1 MRIIQSHSSSGF
13 SRISTSAGGM
23 ALRTRAFSDTGPDA
37 KGGGPG
43 FECES
48 ELSYAAIPEAAV
60 TGGNGGC
67 SDD

>member
-1 MRIIQSHSSSGF
+1 
-13 SRISTSAGGM
+13 M

-43 FECES
+43 FKCES